1 MRRHRKP
8 VEPLLRLLVFGAGGT
23 GKSTLIASFD
33 QAMNGKRVL
42 ILEAGGN
49 PISIMDL
56 EPEPVVVSITATTDL
71 DRIYS
76 FLLNQSDKHP
86 LRSELGLPPDMEF
99 GAVAFDTVTELQLLI
114 MDELLNIKA
123 KPTGFRKVQIQEW
136 GDITGNTI
144 HVVRMFRNLPLHLIV
159 ACQERHEY
167 DDLTELTNSV
177 PMIRGQGGEAIP
189 AYADLACRLVRKP
202 YREPSQP
209 GQQKTVGG
217 KSTIKTVA
225 FFEPGTT
232 WFAKN
237 QAAPGLL
244 TELVDPT
251 GEKILSA
258 VTKYFNTQK
267 GRGE

>member
-1 MRRHRKP
+1 M
-8 VEPLLRLLVFGAGGT
+8 FGAGGT
-23 GKSTLIASFD
+23 GKSTLIATFD
-33 QAMNGKRVL
+33 DALDGDRVL

-49 PISIMDL
+49 PISIMDR
-56 EPEPVVVSITATTDL
+56 EPEPLVVTLETTSDL
-71 DRIYS
+71 DRIYA
-76 FLLNQSDKHP
+76 FLLNQNPNHP
-86 LRSELGLPPDMEF
+86 LRQDLGIGPDVRI
-99 GAVAFDTVTELQLLI
+99 GAVAFDTVTELQLII
-114 MDELLNIKA
+114 MDELLNIKQ

-144 HVVRMFRNLPLHLIV
+144 HIIRMFRSLPLHLIV

-202 YREPSQP
+202 YREPPKP
-209 GQQKTVGG
+209 GQTRTTGG
-217 KSTIKTVA
+217 KAEVKTVA

-251 GEKILSA
+251 GGKILSA
-258 VTKYFNTQK
+258 VTEYFNTH
-267 GRGE
+267 RGE